1 MIWACQ
7 DGFPP
12 AGRMDS
18 GPPLAVAHAS
28 RRKPRAALREL
39 DVNVRVRYNSNMV
52 VTRNIEQAP
61 QKEEDEPVQE
71 RFFRIGEA
79 AERTGLTQRTIR
91 YYEELGLLAPPGRTQ
106 GDFRLFSE
114 SDITRLQEISRL
126 KHLLGFTLAEIKK
139 IVDGEEV
146 LGELRSRYRAT
157 EDAGQRLA
165 LLDDALR
172 LTDAQL
178 NLIETKIS
186 QMHDLQIELK
196 ARRAR
201 YIDKREE
208 LQKALA

>member
-1 MIWACQ
+1 M
-7 DGFPP
+7 
-12 AGRMDS
+12 
-18 GPPLAVAHAS
+18 L
-28 RRKPRAALREL
+28 
-39 DVNVRVRYNSNMV
+39 
-52 VTRNIEQAP
+52 VTRNIEQVPKAVDDKP
-61 QKEEDEPVQE
+61 AHE

-126 KHLLGFTLAEIKK
+126 KQLLGFSLAEIRK

-146 LGELRSRYRAT
+146 LGQLRSQYRAT
-157 EDAGQRLA
+157 EDAARRLA

-178 NLIETKIS
+178 ELIESKIS
-186 QMHDLQIELK
+186 QMHDLHGELM

-201 YIDKREE
+201 YIEKRQE
-208 LQKALA
+208 LEQALG